1 MKPTQNRNY
10 NQWKK
15 KKKKKKRAAVEVQV
29 NPEKV
34 LYDSLIK
41 LQEVIISN
49 A

>member
-1 MKPTQNRNY
+1 MEEEEE
-10 NQWKK
+10 
-15 KKKKKKRAAVEVQV
+15 KRVAVEVQV

>member
-1 MKPTQNRNY
+1 MEEEEEEEE
-10 NQWKK
+10 
-15 KKKKKKRAAVEVQV
+15 KKRAAVEVQV

>member
-1 MKPTQNRNY
+1 MEEEEEEE
-10 NQWKK
+10 
-15 KKKKKKRAAVEVQV
+15 KKRAAVEVQV

>member
-1 MKPTQNRNY
+1 MEEEEE
-10 NQWKK
+10 
-15 KKKKKKRAAVEVQV
+15 KKKRAAVEVQV

>member
-1 MKPTQNRNY
+1 MEEEEEE
-10 NQWKK
+10 
-15 KKKKKKRAAVEVQV
+15 KKRAAVEVQV